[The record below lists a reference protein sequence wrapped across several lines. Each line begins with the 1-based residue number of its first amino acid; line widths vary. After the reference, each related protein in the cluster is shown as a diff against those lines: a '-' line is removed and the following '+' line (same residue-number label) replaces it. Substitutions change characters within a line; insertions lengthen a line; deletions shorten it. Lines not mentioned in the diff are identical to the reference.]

1 MTDIVVLAQVTKVDT
16 GDTAWMLAATA
27 LVLMMTPAL
36 GLFYAGL
43 VRSKNT
49 LNTFMMCIGAI
60 AIAGV
65 MWALVGYSLAF
76 DGTGDLVGGFN
87 HVALHDVTFAPR
99 DGTTIPHLLFM
110 AFQATFCI
118 ITVALVSGAVVE
130 RMRFGA
136 FLIFAGLWSVLVYSV
151 MAHWAFGGGWL
162 LERGTLDFAGG
173 VPVEMGSGFSALAAA
188 LVVGARKDY
197 GRQALLPHNAV
208 YVLLGAGLLWFGW
221 FGFNGGSG
229 FSAGNPGVLAFTNTL
244 LCPACTLVV
253 WFALDLLRGRKVTA
267 IGAATAIIVGCVGIT
282 PAGGFISPG
291 WAMALGALAA
301 LPSYA
306 VIVWRPRTRV
316 DETLDVLAAHGIAG
330 FTGILF
336 IGFFAQASWNGVS
349 DGLVYGNAGQLAD
362 QAVAALAAPA
372 YAFVATFV
380 ILRVMALVMPLRVSE
395 HEEALG
401 MDVTQHGE
409 EAYATGEGAILV
421 TPEAGFQ
428 PEVPVANP
436 I

>member
-1 MTDIVVLAQVTKVDT
+1 MDSLILAQATKVDT

-27 LVLMMTPAL
+27 LVLLMTPAL

-43 VRSKNT
+43 VRAKNT
-49 LNTFMMCIGAI
+49 LNTFMMSIAAI
-60 AIAGV
+60 AVATV
-65 MWALVGYSLAF
+65 TWALVGYSLAF
-76 DGTGDLVGGFN
+76 DGTGDLIGGFG
-87 HVALHDVTFAPR
+87 HLAMQDVTFVPR
-99 DGTTIPHLLFM
+99 DGTTIPHLVFF

-118 ITVALVSGAVVE
+118 ITTALVSGAVVE

-136 FLIFAGLWSVLVYSV
+136 FLVFAALWSVLVYSV

-162 LERGTLDFAGG
+162 FERGTLDFAGG

-197 GRQALLPHNAV
+197 GRQAVLPHNAV

-229 FSAGNPGVLAFTNTL
+229 FSTGQASVLAFTNTL
-244 LCPACTLVV
+244 LCPACTLLA

-282 PAGGFISPG
+282 PAGGYVSPG
-291 WAMALGALAA
+291 WAMALGVLAA
-301 LPSYA
+301 LPAYA

-349 DGLVYGNAGQLAD
+349 DGLVYGNAAQLGD
-362 QAVAALAAPA
+362 QALAALAAPA

-380 ILRVMALVMPLRVSE
+380 LLKVIGLVMPLRATE
-395 HEEALG
+395 REEALG
-401 MDVTQHGE
+401 MDVVYHGE
-409 EAYATGEGAILV
+409 EAYPTGEGAILV
-421 TPEAGFQ
+421 TPEAGSE
-428 PEVPVANP
+428 PPVPVANP
-436 I
+436 A